1 MNFIQFAQTGTDFL
15 SSYSLRPL
23 RDAIFLLYLLN
34 LFWKLREK
42 QITFTV
48 N

>member
-23 RDAIFLLYLLN
+23 RDAIFYYICLIY
-34 LFWKLREK
+34 FGK
-42 QITFTV
+42 
-48 N
+48 

>member
-23 RDAIFLLYLLN
+23 RDAIFFYYTCLIYFGN
-34 LFWKLREK
+34 
-42 QITFTV
+42 
-48 N
+48 